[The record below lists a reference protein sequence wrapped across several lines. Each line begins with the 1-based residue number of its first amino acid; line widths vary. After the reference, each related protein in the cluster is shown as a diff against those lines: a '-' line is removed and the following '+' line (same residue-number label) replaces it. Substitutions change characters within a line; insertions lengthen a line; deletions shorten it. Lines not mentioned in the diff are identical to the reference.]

1 MSYAALIRPVID
13 RIHVSVRHAARP
25 EVRELYGSRGLR
37 PGVEIDASYAL
48 LDHPVPVEA
57 LAARM
62 VYQPFDPDAEEAQ
75 GLVVRE
81 AGCWHLT
88 AAGRELALEVDGA
101 LSRAAERLWTYR
113 PTLALA
119 GLASVEAAAPLLG
132 RLLEAGQASGGPVFR
147 AMTPVWEPPDA
158 SAAQLLV
165 SRLEALRHH
174 RADAHRAAWGAAGLT
189 VEEIQAMERGPRRE
203 AIEAET
209 NRLDAPVY
217 EALDEGERLVLLA
230 SLGALPDGLRAPETD
245 VAAESGRE

>member
-13 RIHVSVRHAARP
+13 RIHVAVRHAARP
-25 EVRELYGSRGLR
+25 EVRELYASRGLR
-37 PGVEIDASYAL
+37 PGVEIDAAYAL

-75 GLVVRE
+75 GLVVRRD
-81 AGCWHLT
+81 GCWHLT
-88 AAGRELALEVDGA
+88 AAGRDLVLEADRALA
-101 LSRAAERLWTYR
+101 RAAERLWAYR
-113 PTLALA
+113 PSPALA
-119 GLASVEAAAPLLG
+119 GLAAVEAAVPLLG

-147 AMTPVWEPPDA
+147 ALTPVWEPPGA
-158 SAAQLLV
+158 SASQLLL

-189 VEEIQAMERGPRRE
+189 VEGIQALASGPERE
-203 AIEAET
+203 AIEDET

-217 EALDEGERLVLLA
+217 EALDAGERLVLLA
-230 SLGALPDGLRAPETD
+230 SLGALPDGLRAPE
-245 VAAESGRE
+245 APEAGRG